1 MQYRGNHPHSND
13 DDLHVALMSSGLN
26 VPISDALLSI
36 LIKCMIV
43 WFEVRGSLKLAS
55 RRALCINVYP
65 RRRPRHLSS
74 AKHRDVSVC
83 LRLHPAIHF
92 IFSPKD
98 EAPRQMHSDEKDVDV
113 RACPCERMFHAQVC
127 ARQRLNTFTLV
138 ARPKTAPRRQG
149 LPLRA
154 CVTRTSSN
162 SSHPSSNPGGE

>member
-113 RACPCERMFHAQVC
+113 RACPCECMFHAQVC

-138 ARPKTAPRRQG
+138 ARPKTAPRLSG
-149 LPLRA
+149 LFVKVVDGLVPEKVSEL
-154 CVTRTSSN
+154 
-162 SSHPSSNPGGE
+162 